1 MHFFKSLQRR
11 VADVAATSKKKI
23 PEGLLTGL
31 KNYWYPILRSQDLGN
46 EAPLGITRIGE
57 KLVLWRDTKGEVHAF
72 ADRCAHRGAPLSMGR
87 LHDDDRIECRYHG
100 LRYDGS
106 GQCRLVPTEHEG
118 EDGPIACKLRVTS
131 FPVEEKGGVIWCY
144 VGDVEAFPPP
154 PLQIEPEFT
163 DPQFEGF
170 TKVDTWGG
178 NWLLVWDNGVD
189 LAHVPFL
196 HQGISILPPE
206 VAVVDE
212 IQTERSDAGI
222 LTSRVGVSDDE
233 RGAGETFDAV
243 EFVLPGCARLWVPIP
258 GGGPQI
264 RVLQYMLPIDAE
276 STLVVANFSVPVEN
290 EAQRQQWRLKFNEVI
305 WPSVAEVFAQDGE
318 IVSGQGN
325 VYEARG
331 DEHLIASDVGI
342 RLVRKTILEAYEERS

>member
-1 MHFFKSLQRR
+1 M
-11 VADVAATSKKKI
+11 AAASEKKI

-31 KNYWYPILRSQDLGN
+31 KNYWYPIFRSQDLGN

-57 KLVLWRDTKGEVHAF
+57 KLVLWRDSNGEVHVF
-72 ADRCAHRGAPLSMGR
+72 ADHCAHRGAPLSMGR
-87 LHDDDRIECRYHG
+87 LTEDDRIECRYHG

-144 VGDVEAFPPP
+144 IGDVEAFPPP
-154 PLQIEPEFT
+154 PLEIEPEFT

-170 TKVDTWGG
+170 TEVDIWGG

-189 LAHVPFL
+189 PAHVPFL
-196 HQGISILPPE
+196 HGDTLLLPPD

-212 IQTERSDAGI
+212 IKAEHSDAGI
-222 LTSRVGVSDDE
+222 LTSRVGVSEDE
-233 RGAGETFDAV
+233 RWSGETFDAV
-243 EFVLPGCARLWVPIP
+243 EFVLPGCARLWVPLP
-258 GGGPQI
+258 GGGGQM

-276 STLVVANFSVPVEN
+276 STLVVANFSMPVKS
-290 EAQRQQWRLKFNEVI
+290 EAQRQQWRLMYKKVI
-305 WPSVAEVFAQDGE
+305 WPNVAEVFAQDGD
-318 IVSGQGN
+318 IVAGQGN
-325 VYEARG
+325 VYDARG
-331 DEHLIASDVGI
+331 DEHLIASDAGI
-342 RLVRKTILEAYEERS
+342 PLVRKAILEAYEQRS